1 MTHSKAAPHA
11 SMESALAAFRQ
22 KFPTFE
28 MTQLLDHLRA
38 TEYARLDEQQQV
50 YLDYTGGGQ
59 YADCQLREL
68 WSCSAATSSAIPIPR
83 IRLPR
88 P

>member
-11 SMESALAAFRQ
+11 SMEMALAAFRQ

-28 MTQLLDHLRA
+28 MTQRLDHLRA
-38 TEYARLDEQQQV
+38 TEYARLDERQQV

-59 YADCQLREL
+59 YADCQLPRFRPKRPG
-68 WSCSAATSSAIPIPR
+68 CDSSV
-83 IRLPR
+83 
-88 P
+88 